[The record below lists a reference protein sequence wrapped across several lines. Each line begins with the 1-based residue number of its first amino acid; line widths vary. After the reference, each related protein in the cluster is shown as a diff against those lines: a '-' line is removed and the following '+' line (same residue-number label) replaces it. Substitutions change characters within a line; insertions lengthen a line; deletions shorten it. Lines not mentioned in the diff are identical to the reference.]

1 MIDLSTDYLGMKL
14 KNPLVPSASP
24 LAHNPDAA
32 KRLEDAGAAA
42 IVMNSLFEEE
52 VIADEERLDHLLHHQ
67 EIGHVEASSYL
78 LPADDNYKTHLEACL
93 EQLEGLKRSLE
104 IPVIASLNG
113 TTPGGWI
120 THARQLEQAGA
131 DALELN
137 VYYMPTTLTHAS
149 GEVERRYL
157 EVLGA
162 VKKQVRIPV
171 IMKLSSQ
178 FSSVGNFVQQLAAAG
193 VDGVSLFNRYYLPDI
208 DLETLAVV
216 PSLKLSSS
224 VESRLSMRWIAMLY
238 GRVNITLA
246 ATSGIHTS
254 HDAIKLL
261 LAGADVTHMCSA
273 LLLHGPEYLG
283 EVLQG
288 IEQWMEEKEY
298 TSISQ
303 LKGSVSHA
311 NAIDPA
317 AFERANYIRTLA
329 SFDSPGGVWR

>member
-1 MIDLSTDYLGMKL
+1 MIDLSTDYLGIKL

-24 LAHNPDAA
+24 FAKDLGAA

-52 VIADEERLDHLLHHQ
+52 VTADEERLDHLMHHQ
-67 EIGHVEASSYL
+67 DIGHFEAGSY
-78 LPADDNYKTHLEACL
+78 LPADDAYKTHLESYL
-93 EQLEGLKRSLE
+93 EQLEGLKKSLD

-113 TTPGGWI
+113 TTPSGWI
-120 THARQLEQAGA
+120 QHARELQQAGA

-137 VYYMPTTLTHAS
+137 IYYMPADLTQSSDAVEMRYIQIL
-149 GEVERRYL
+149 GEL
-157 EVLGA
+157 
-162 VKKQVRIPV
+162 KKQIEIPV

-178 FSSVGNFVQQLAAAG
+178 FSSVGNFVHKLEAAG
-193 VDGVSLFNRYYLPDI
+193 ANGVSLFNRYYLPDI
-208 DLETLAVV
+208 DLETLDVV

-238 GRVNITLA
+238 GRVNLTLA

-254 HDAIKLL
+254 EDAIKML

-273 LLLHGPEYLG
+273 LLQRGPAYLG
-283 EVLQG
+283 EVLKG
-288 IEQWMEEKEY
+288 IGQWMEEKEY
-298 TSISQ
+298 ASITQ

-311 NAIDPA
+311 KAHDPI
-317 AFERANYIRTLA
+317 AFERSNYIKVLN
-329 SFDSPGGVWR
+329 SFEAPDGVWR

>member
-1 MIDLSTDYLGMKL
+1 MIDLSTTYLGLKL

-24 LAHNPDAA
+24 FAKDLSAA

-52 VIADEERLDHLLHHQ
+52 VNADEERLDHLMHHQ
-67 EIGHVEASSYL
+67 DIGHFEAASYL
-78 LPADDNYKTHLEACL
+78 PAEDSYKTHLESYL
-93 EQLEGLKRSLE
+93 EQLEGLKRSLD

-113 TTPGGWI
+113 TTPSGW
-120 THARQLEQAGA
+120 TAHARQLQEAGA

-137 VYYMPTTLTHAS
+137 VYYMPADLTNSSDA
-149 GEVERRYL
+149 VESRYVDIL
-157 EVLGA
+157 SQ
-162 VKKQVRIPV
+162 VKKKVDVPV

-178 FSSVGNFVQQLAAAG
+178 FSSVGNFVRKLEAAG
-193 VDGVSLFNRYYLPDI
+193 ANGVSLFNRYYLPDI
-208 DLETLAVV
+208 DLETLEVT

-238 GRVNITLA
+238 GRVNLTLA

-254 HDAIKLL
+254 EDAIKLL

-273 LLLHGPEYLG
+273 LLHHGPEYLG
-283 EVLQG
+283 EVLKG

-298 TSISQ
+298 SSVTQ

-311 NAIDPA
+311 NATDPE
-317 AFERANYIRTLA
+317 AFERSNYIKVLN
-329 SFDSPGGVWR
+329 SFDSPDGVWR

>member
-1 MIDLSTDYLGMKL
+1 MIDLSTTYLGMKL

-24 LAHNPDAA
+24 LAKDLSAA
-32 KRLEDAGAAA
+32 RRLEDAGAAA

-52 VIADEERLDHLLHHQ
+52 VTADEERLDHLMHYQ
-67 EIGHVEASSYL
+67 DIGNFEAASYL
-78 LPADDNYKTHLEACL
+78 PAEDSYKTQLEAYL
-93 EQLEGLKRSLE
+93 EQLEGLKGALE

-113 TTPGGWI
+113 TTPSGWI
-120 THARQLEQAGA
+120 AHAKQLQEAGA

-137 VYYMPTTLTHAS
+137 VYYMPADMRQAS
-149 GEVERRYL
+149 DAVESRYVEIL
-157 EVLGA
+157 SQ
-162 VKKQVRIPV
+162 VKKQVDIPV

-178 FSSVGNFVQQLAAAG
+178 FSSVGNFVQNLQAAG
-193 VDGVSLFNRYYLPDI
+193 ADGVSLFNRYYLPDI
-208 DLETLAVV
+208 DLETLDVI

-238 GRVNITLA
+238 GRVKLTLA

-254 HDAIKLL
+254 EDAIKLL

-273 LLLHGPEYLG
+273 LLHNGPEYLG
-283 EVLQG
+283 EVLKG
-288 IEQWMEEKEY
+288 VEQWMEEKEY
-298 TSISQ
+298 SSVTQ

-311 NAIDPA
+311 KAIDPE
-317 AFERANYIRTLA
+317 AFERSNYIKVLG

>member
-1 MIDLSTDYLGMKL
+1 MIDLSTTYLGMKL

-24 LAHNPDAA
+24 FAKDPAAA

-52 VIADEERLDHLLHHQ
+52 VTADEERLDHLMHHQ
-67 EIGHVEASSYL
+67 DIGSFESSSF
-78 LPADDNYKTHLEACL
+78 LPAEEAYKTHLESYL
-93 EQLEGLKRSLE
+93 EQLEGLKSSLD

-113 TTPGGWI
+113 TTASGW
-120 THARQLEQAGA
+120 TSHAKHLQQAGA

-137 VYYMPTTLTHAS
+137 VYYMPADMTQWADVVESRYVDILT
-149 GEVERRYL
+149 
-157 EVLGA
+157 A
-162 VKKQVRIPV
+162 VKKQVDIPV

-178 FSSVGNFVQQLAAAG
+178 FSSVGNFVKKLEAAG
-193 VDGVSLFNRYYLPDI
+193 ADGVSLFNRYYLPDI
-208 DLETLAVV
+208 DLESLAVV

-238 GRVNITLA
+238 SRVNMTLA
-246 ATSGIHTS
+246 ATSGVHTS
-254 HDAIKLL
+254 DDAIKLL

-273 LLLHGPEYLG
+273 LLHHGPEYLG

-288 IEQWMEEKEY
+288 IEQWMQENEY
-298 TSISQ
+298 DSISQ

-311 NAIDPA
+311 KATDPA
-317 AFERANYIRTLA
+317 AFERSNYIKVLN
-329 SFDSPGGVWR
+329 SFDSPDSVWR

>member
-24 LAHNPDAA
+24 LARDPDSA

-52 VIADEERLDHLLHHQ
+52 VTEDEERLDHLMHHQ
-67 EIGHVEASSYL
+67 DIGHSEAASY
-78 LPADDNYKTHLEACL
+78 LPADDAYKTHLEFYL
-93 EQLEGLKRSLE
+93 EQLEGLKSSLE

-113 TTPGGWI
+113 TTASGWVQ
-120 THARQLEQAGA
+120 HARELQQAGA

-137 VYYMPTTLTHAS
+137 VYYMPADLTQSADAI
-149 GEVERRYL
+149 EARYVTIL
-157 EVLGA
+157 SALKMRVD
-162 VKKQVRIPV
+162 IPI

-178 FSSVGNFVQQLAAAG
+178 FSSVGNFVQKLEAAG
-193 VDGVSLFNRYYLPDI
+193 ADGVSLFNRYYLPDI
-208 DLETLAVV
+208 DLETLDVV

-238 GRVNITLA
+238 GRVNLTLA

-254 HDAIKLL
+254 DDAIKML

-273 LLLHGPEYLG
+273 LLQRGPAYLG
-283 EVLQG
+283 EVLKG
-288 IEQWMEEKEY
+288 IEQWMEENEY
-298 TSISQ
+298 ASLAQ

-311 NAIDPA
+311 RASDPT
-317 AFERANYIRTLA
+317 AFERSNYIKVLN
-329 SFDSPGGVWR
+329 SFDAPDGVWR

>member
-24 LAHNPDAA
+24 LAHNPDSA
-32 KRLEDAGAAA
+32 KQLEDAGAAA

-52 VIADEERLDHLLHHQ
+52 VTADEERLDHLMHHQ
-67 EIGHVEASSYL
+67 DIGHFEAASYL
-78 LPADDNYKTHLEACL
+78 PTDDAYKTHLESYL
-93 EQLEGLKRSLE
+93 EQLEGLKASLA

-113 TTPGGWI
+113 TTASGWI
-120 THARQLEQAGA
+120 QHAIELQKAGA

-137 VYYMPTTLTHAS
+137 VYFMPADLAQSSDAVEKRYVEILT
-149 GEVERRYL
+149 EL
-157 EVLGA
+157 
-162 VKKQVRIPV
+162 KKQVELPI

-178 FSSVGNFVQQLAAAG
+178 FSSVGNFVQRLEEAG

-208 DLETLAVV
+208 DLETLDVV

-238 GRVNITLA
+238 GRVNLTLA

-254 HDAIKLL
+254 DDAIKML

-273 LLLHGPEYLG
+273 LLQRGPDYLG
-283 EVLQG
+283 DVLKG

-298 TSISQ
+298 ASVAQ

-311 NAIDPA
+311 KASDPTM
-317 AFERANYIRTLA
+317 FERSNYIKVLN
-329 SFDSPGGVWR
+329 SFNAPDGVWK

>member
-24 LAHNPDAA
+24 LARNPDSA
-32 KRLEDAGAAA
+32 KQLEDAGAAA

-52 VIADEERLDHLLHHQ
+52 VTEDEERLDHLMHHQ
-67 EIGHVEASSYL
+67 DIGHFEAASY
-78 LPADDNYKTHLEACL
+78 LPADDAYKTHLESYL
-93 EQLEGLKRSLE
+93 EQLEGLKKSLG

-113 TTPGGWI
+113 ITASGWVQ
-120 THARQLEQAGA
+120 HAKELQQAGA

-137 VYYMPTTLTHAS
+137 VYYMPADLTQSADAI
-149 GEVERRYL
+149 EARYVTIL
-157 EVLGA
+157 SALKMRVD
-162 VKKQVRIPV
+162 IPI

-178 FSSVGNFVQQLAAAG
+178 FSSVAHFVKKLEAAG
-193 VDGVSLFNRYYLPDI
+193 ANGVSLFNRYYLPDI
-208 DLETLAVV
+208 DLETLDVV

-238 GRVNITLA
+238 GRVNLTLA

-254 HDAIKLL
+254 DDAIKML

-273 LLLHGPEYLG
+273 LLQRGPAYLG
-283 EVLQG
+283 EVLKG

-298 TSISQ
+298 ASITQ

-311 NAIDPA
+311 KASDPT
-317 AFERANYIRTLA
+317 AFERSNYIKVLN
-329 SFDSPGGVWR
+329 SFDAPDGVWR

>member
-1 MIDLSTDYLGMKL
+1 MIDLSTTYLGLKL

-24 LAHNPDAA
+24 FAKDLSAA

-52 VIADEERLDHLLHHQ
+52 VNADEERLDHLMHHQ
-67 EIGHVEASSYL
+67 DIGHFEAASYL
-78 LPADDNYKTHLEACL
+78 PAEDSYKTHLESYL
-93 EQLEGLKRSLE
+93 EQLEGLKRSLD

-113 TTPGGWI
+113 TTPSGW
-120 THARQLEQAGA
+120 TAHARQLQEAGA

-137 VYYMPTTLTHAS
+137 VYYMPADLTNSSDA
-149 GEVERRYL
+149 VEGRYVDIL
-157 EVLGA
+157 SQ
-162 VKKQVRIPV
+162 VKKKVDVPV

-178 FSSVGNFVQQLAAAG
+178 FSSVGNFVRKLEAAG
-193 VDGVSLFNRYYLPDI
+193 ANGVSLFNRYYLPDI
-208 DLETLAVV
+208 DLETLEVT

-238 GRVNITLA
+238 GRVNLTLA

-254 HDAIKLL
+254 EDAIKLL

-273 LLLHGPEYLG
+273 LLHHGPEYLG
-283 EVLQG
+283 EVLKG

-298 TSISQ
+298 SSVTQ

-311 NAIDPA
+311 NATDPE
-317 AFERANYIRTLA
+317 AFERSNYIKVLN
-329 SFDSPGGVWR
+329 SFDSPDGVWR

>member
-24 LAHNPDAA
+24 LARNPDSA
-32 KRLEDAGAAA
+32 KQLEDAGASA

-52 VIADEERLDHLLHHQ
+52 VTADEEGLDHLMHHQ
-67 EIGHVEASSYL
+67 DIGHFEAASYL
-78 LPADDNYKTHLEACL
+78 PAEGAYTTHLETYL
-93 EQLEGLKRSLE
+93 EQLEGLKQSLE
-104 IPVIASLNG
+104 IPVVASLNG
-113 TTPGGWI
+113 TTASGWI
-120 THARQLEQAGA
+120 THAKELQQAGA

-137 VYYMPTTLTHAS
+137 VYYMPADITQSSEA
-149 GEVERRYL
+149 VEARYVQ
-157 EVLGA
+157 VLSEL
-162 VKKQVRIPV
+162 KKQVSIPI

-178 FSSVGNFVQQLAAAG
+178 FSSVGNFVKRLEVAG

-208 DLETLAVV
+208 DLETLDVV

-224 VESRLSMRWIAMLY
+224 VESRLSMRWIAMLA

-254 HDAIKLL
+254 DDAIKLL

-273 LLLHGPEYLG
+273 LLQRGPQYLG
-283 EVLQG
+283 EVLKG
-288 IEQWMEEKEY
+288 VEQWMEEHEY
-298 TSISQ
+298 ASVSQ

-311 NAIDPA
+311 KATDPE
-317 AFERANYIRTLA
+317 AFERSNYIKVLN
-329 SFDSPGGVWR
+329 SFDAPDGVWR